1 MGFGKRAARTDWFSV
16 GALLAVA
23 LGIAARLSIGDRP
36 IDYDSANYAYV
47 AGQMV
52 KSGVT
57 PLDFFNNKPPG
68 IYYWYRL
75 CFWLFGDGP
84 LACHLT
90 SVIPDLFIL
99 LTIAAIGRMVA
110 GARVGDL
117 AAAIYA
123 TLQPAVRLAGYGY
136 TEIPMTACLMAS
148 VAILMRSFGRPS
160 PKTWPVILAGLLVGL
175 ATLFKQ
181 PAYVV
186 GLALATWGGSRCPPR
201 ERPAWMV
208 AFGGG
213 FLAVQLALVSW
224 LIRHDFLVDYLD
236 RVFGQGA
243 RHGYADGFS
252 VVGRLRDWA
261 TVCLAPMPAL
271 TVMGLVA
278 LFSKRN
284 LTSRGFASGL
294 IVPTV
299 AMGCLSYEFYDHYL
313 SPALPALSIL
323 VAEWLW
329 GLEPGWLRRL
339 NLGGIAAIHGLAL
352 VVFAGTVPGSAP
364 RPGGMVDVW
373 RPRPLTLAYQRRVA
387 AYVAE
392 STDRH
397 EAILST
403 GSDIPYLSGRRN
415 AYRFLG
421 IAPYLKR
428 LDATGFDDFP
438 MAARQVRI
446 LVLERWRMSL
456 LPQGWVTSLDDPNS
470 EWTRVVEFDHP
481 EFVVYRR
488 VMSAPTIG
496 NP

>member
-1 MGFGKRAARTDWFSV
+1 MGFGKQAVRTDWFSV

-23 LGIAARLSIGDRP
+23 LGIAARLAIGDRP

-47 AGQMV
+47 TSRMV

-75 CFWLFGDGP
+75 FFWLFGDGP

-90 SVIPDLFIL
+90 SVIPDLFIV
-99 LTIAAIGRMVA
+99 LTIAAIGRMAVS
-110 GARVGDL
+110 ARVGNL

-136 TEIPMTACLMAS
+136 TELPMTACLMAT
-148 VAILMRSFGRPS
+148 VAILTRSVGSPS
-160 PKTWPVILAGLLVGL
+160 PKTWSVVLAGLLVGL

-181 PAYVV
+181 PAYVL

-201 ERPAWMV
+201 ERAAWIV
-208 AFGGG
+208 AFGVG
-213 FLAVQLALVSW
+213 FLGVQLALVSW
-224 LIRHDFLVDYLD
+224 LIRHDFLVEYVD

-252 VVGRLRDWA
+252 VFGRLRDWA
-261 TVCLAPMPAL
+261 AVCLAPMPAL

-284 LTSRGFASGL
+284 LASRGWASAL
-294 IVPTV
+294 IVPTIT
-299 AMGCLSYEFYDHYL
+299 MGCLSYEFYDHYL
-313 SPALPALSIL
+313 SPALPALSIV
-323 VAEWLW
+323 VAEWLC

-339 NLGGIAAIHGLAL
+339 NLCGIAAIHGLAL
-352 VVFAGTVPGSAP
+352 VVFTGTGPGPAP
-364 RPGGMVDVW
+364 SRCAMLDAW
-373 RPRPLTLAYQRRVA
+373 RPRPLTLAYQQRVA
-387 AYVAE
+387 AYVAA
-392 STDRH
+392 STDSH

-428 LDATGFDDFP
+428 LDTTGFDDFP
-438 MAARQVRI
+438 TAARQVRI

-456 LPQGWVTSLDDPNS
+456 LPQGWVSSLEDPNGG
-470 EWTRVVEFDHP
+470 WKRVVELDHP

-488 VMSAPTIG
+488 IVSAPTIG